1 MPTKITDQKLITRI
15 AEKFGWE
22 IGTMDRTSQ
31 YDQGYC
37 YTCSRCGSEQ
47 YIDHRNYYP
56 PVLCACGAIPMPT
69 EIPSTDAC
77 LALLD
82 VNKGVLLAWNKPH
95 KVWLF
100 YYGVDTVPQKAKSLQ
115 DLPRA
120 ILLAILEVE

>member
-1 MPTKITDQKLITRI
+1 MPTDQELITRI

-69 EIPSTDAC
+69 ELPSTDAC

-82 VNKGVLLAWNKPH
+82 KERFMVQAIHDCGIWDIILTNQRGEIEVRSHA
-95 KVWLF
+95 
-100 YYGVDTVPQKAKSLQ
+100 QS
-115 DLPRA
+115 LPRA
-120 ILLAILEVE
+120 ILKAILEVE